1 MHIYIYLLDIRYF
14 NCNYNL
20 IYSIFFRWLPQ
31 FLRWAALRIWEQP
44 TLVTIICFKTFIGIL
59 LITFSR
65 YSVCQLPWKVDNST
79 FSTLIFPKNAFRFGV
94 AEKYYRNKNYYRRE
108 QTTLNFSTQ
117 ICPKMTWELEIQKSN
132 VGVRI
137 RILEILIALIFR
149 QNRQLWLFQPKFAQ
163 KWNYDWRF
171 RKIRSE

>member
-65 YSVCQLPWKVDNST
+65 YSVCQLPWKVDNSA
-79 FSTLIFPKNAFRFGV
+79 FSTLIFTKNAFRFGV

-137 RILEILIALIFR
+137 SILEILTVSISR
-149 QNRQLWLFQPKFAQ
+149 QNRQL
-163 KWNYDWRF
+163 
-171 RKIRSE
+171 